1 MKDESKA
8 ALPHNL
14 ILEGRGNL
22 SVSGVEGIVASNE
35 REVLMHTVMGDLVVL
50 GEDLHI
56 DALSVE
62 TGDLQLSGRV
72 DALQYREKSSAR
84 TGLAARL
91 FG

>member
-1 MKDESKA
+1 
-8 ALPHNL
+8 
-14 ILEGRGNL
+14 
-22 SVSGVEGIVASNE
+22 
-35 REVLMHTVMGDLVVL
+35 MHTVMGDLVVL
-50 GEDLHI
+50 GEGLHI

-84 TGLAARL
+84 PGFAARL